1 MSFNTANILRGKYGS
16 SNGPDEITIDHKDAG
31 IDIPDHYWVTEADD
45 EKPLYKLVYRPQFG
59 YHLAPV
65 AENPEIECFPA
76 CWFPVGFLFI
86 GGSGYP
92 DAEPATVEDSICR
105 DCLSALADTTGLPT
119 ELGSSR

>member
-65 AENPEIECFPA
+65 AENPEGMLGPMFDGNYAAISWEIKKALEKKLGHPYTD
-76 CWFPVGFLFI
+76 VLHVHDR
-86 GGSGYP
+86 YETQETY
-92 DAEPATVEDSICR
+92 DL
-105 DCLSALADTTGLPT
+105 LS
-119 ELGSSR
+119 R